1 MNRMTKKPAMI
12 RTAAV
17 SLIAFCGLA
26 ASAPAIA
33 QEQTILPGYWS
44 VTNRVAVVAGKTE
57 KRCITPS
64 EVAKFVMGPS
74 NRHYKCDY
82 PTKIFKDGKIT
93 LKGVCATKNGHQAKV
108 DATGTYTPTTFKMT
122 ANVQT
127 TLTGVPV
134 SAKAV
139 TDAKRISETCPSE
152 PTAG

>member
-1 MNRMTKKPAMI
+1 MN
-12 RTAAV
+12 RTAAAA
-17 SLIAFCGLA
+17 AFVALSGL
-26 ASAPAIA
+26 SAPTLAVA

-82 PTKIFKDGKIT
+82 PTKVFRDGKIT
-93 LKGVCATKNGHQAKV
+93 LKGVCATKNGHQAKI

-127 TLTGVPV
+127 TLTGLPV

-139 TDAKRISETCPSE
+139 TDAKRISETCPPE
-152 PTAG
+152 AKAG

>member
-1 MNRMTKKPAMI
+1 MI
-12 RTAAV
+12 RTAAAA
-17 SLIAFCGLA
+17 AFVALSGL
-26 ASAPAIA
+26 SAPTLAVA

-64 EVAKFVMGPS
+64 EVTKFVMGPS

-82 PTKIFKDGKIT
+82 PTKVFKDGKIT
-93 LKGVCATKNGHQAKV
+93 LKGVCATKNGHQAKI

-127 TLTGVPV
+127 TLTGLPV

-139 TDAKRISETCPSE
+139 TDAKRISETCPPE
-152 PTAG
+152 AKAG

>member
-1 MNRMTKKPAMI
+1 MI
-12 RTAAV
+12 RTAAAA
-17 SLIAFCGLA
+17 AFVALSGL
-26 ASAPAIA
+26 SAPTLAVA

-64 EVAKFVMGPS
+64 EVTKFVMGPS

-82 PTKIFKDGKIT
+82 PTKVFRDGRIT
-93 LKGVCATKNGHQAKV
+93 LKGVCATKNGHQAKI

-127 TLTGVPV
+127 TLTGLPV

-139 TDAKRISETCPSE
+139 TDAKRISETCPPE
-152 PTAG
+152 AKAG